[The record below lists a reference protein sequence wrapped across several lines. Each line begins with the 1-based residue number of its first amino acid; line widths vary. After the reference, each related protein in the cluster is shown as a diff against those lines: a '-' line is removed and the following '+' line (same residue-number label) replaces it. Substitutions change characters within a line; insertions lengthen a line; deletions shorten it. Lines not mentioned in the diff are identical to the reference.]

1 MYAWATPE
9 KCLDE
14 LTLSQLIMFHRK
26 GWEAKQTESR
36 VNWGVLGML
45 LNGEDP
51 EKEKSD
57 LGLEEIQRYYPDAYM
72 KDGKVVI
79 PR

>member
-1 MYAWATPE
+1 
-9 KCLDE
+9 
-14 LTLSQLIMFHRK
+14 
-26 GWEAKQTESR
+26 
-36 VNWGVLGML
+36 ML

-72 KDGKVVI
+72 KDGK
-79 PR
+79 